1 MTPLTLNNTTGA
13 ITASSSVSIGG
24 TFNVGVTAPAWG
36 GGFANTSNFVGG
48 AIAST
53 GATDFRLFA
62 NMYYDGGS
70 YKAVATGAST
80 MMLLGGGGFD
90 FFTAASVSAG
100 AAVTLSNKL
109 SIANSGAIT
118 ASSSVTMPYLSISTG
133 SNTLA
138 NINSSNA
145 TGGYIAWQTNGTTIA
160 DIGTATQIFG
170 SGGSEVFAING
181 RGARAIA
188 FGTNN
193 TQRLTIAS
201 DGAITASSSVTANSF
216 VKSGGTSSQFLKADG
231 SVDGS
236 TYLTSAG
243 VGNGTLTLNV
253 SGSGLSGSQSFTAN
267 QSGNATFTVTSNATT
282 AATASTIAYR
292 DGSGNLTAVGFFE
305 SSDRRLKNIISRD
318 GDVAYFKWKDGSD
331 NKTHIGYIAQ
341 EVQKKNPDQVKADD
355 KGFLSVNYTEVLVEK
370 VRALEK
376 KIEELE
382 KRMK

>member
-1 MTPLTLNNTTGA
+1 M
-13 ITASSSVSIGG
+13 
-24 TFNVGVTAPAWG
+24 
-36 GGFANTSNFVGG
+36 
-48 AIAST
+48 
-53 GATDFRLFA
+53 
-62 NMYYDGGS
+62 
-70 YKAVATGAST
+70 
-80 MMLLGGGGFD
+80 
-90 FFTAASVSAG
+90 
-100 AAVTLSNKL
+100 
-109 SIANSGAIT
+109 
-118 ASSSVTMPYLSISTG
+118 
-133 SNTLA
+133 
-138 NINSSNA
+138 
-145 TGGYIAWQTNGTTIA
+145 
-160 DIGTATQIFG
+160 
-170 SGGSEVFAING
+170 
-181 RGARAIA
+181 
-188 FGTNN
+188 
-193 TQRLTIAS
+193 
-201 DGAITASSSVTANSF
+201 
-216 VKSGGTSSQFLKADG
+216 
-231 SVDGS
+231 DGS